1 MEEFVPLT
9 QEETLEF
16 VEEAKNG
23 SAEAKDKL
31 IQGNFPLIKSIVKN
45 FQNKGVDYEDLYQIG
60 CVGFLKAINNF
71 DVKFDVKFSTYA
83 VPMIAG
89 EIKRFLRDDGNI
101 KISRAIKTLWL
112 KIKSYVDVYEKLH
125 NESPTIDEI
134 AKALSVT
141 PEEVVYAQDA
151 SKQILSLDAQ
161 IDETS
166 NNSQSVLDRVV
177 EEDKS
182 EILLDKLL
190 LKEAIS
196 LLPEREKKI
205 VLLRYYR
212 GKTQSE
218 VAMMLG
224 VSQVQISRLETKI
237 IDKLKNKI
245 KEKNRKNAVLCDK
258 I

>member
-125 NESPTIDEI
+125 NESPTIDDI

-245 KEKNRKNAVLCDK
+245 K
-258 I
+258 

>member
-134 AKALSVT
+134 AKVLSVT

-245 KEKNRKNAVLCDK
+245 K
-258 I
+258 

>member
-125 NESPTIDEI
+125 NESPTIDDI
-134 AKALSVT
+134 AKALIYGSLILCLIRI
-141 PEEVVYAQDA
+141 VVLTY
-151 SKQILSLDAQ
+151 
-161 IDETS
+161 
-166 NNSQSVLDRVV
+166 
-177 EEDKS
+177 
-182 EILLDKLL
+182 
-190 LKEAIS
+190 
-196 LLPEREKKI
+196 
-205 VLLRYYR
+205 
-212 GKTQSE
+212 
-218 VAMMLG
+218 
-224 VSQVQISRLETKI
+224 
-237 IDKLKNKI
+237 
-245 KEKNRKNAVLCDK
+245 
-258 I
+258 

>member
-83 VPMIAG
+83 VPMIVG

-218 VAMMLG
+218 VAVMLG

-245 KEKNRKNAVLCDK
+245 K
-258 I
+258 

>member
-166 NNSQSVLDRVV
+166 NNSQSVLDRVI

-245 KEKNRKNAVLCDK
+245 K
-258 I
+258 

>member
-89 EIKRFLRDDGNI
+89 EIKRFLRDDGSI

-245 KEKNRKNAVLCDK
+245 K
-258 I
+258 

>member
-23 SAEAKDKL
+23 SVEAKDKL

-89 EIKRFLRDDGNI
+89 EIKRYLRDDGNI

-245 KEKNRKNAVLCDK
+245 K
-258 I
+258 

>member
-23 SAEAKDKL
+23 SVEAKDKL

-245 KEKNRKNAVLCDK
+245 K
-258 I
+258 

>member
-23 SAEAKDKL
+23 SSEAKDKL

-245 KEKNRKNAVLCDK
+245 K
-258 I
+258 

>member
-161 IDETS
+161 IDESS

-245 KEKNRKNAVLCDK
+245 K
-258 I
+258 

>member
-23 SAEAKDKL
+23 SVEAKDKL

-151 SKQILSLDAQ
+151 SRQILSLDAQ

-166 NNSQSVLDRVV
+166 NNSQSVIDRVI
-177 EEDKS
+177 EKDKS

-190 LKEAIS
+190 LKKAIS

-245 KEKNRKNAVLCDK
+245 K
-258 I
+258 